1 MQAPLFFFKIAFF
14 ELIWT
19 KKIFCTIIPLCFQ
32 TNHSFNHSAIKTL
45 PLYSAQLINRKILN
59 YVLTKKLVVTRTN
72 EHYFLYHYKKITAFF
87 RQKTADFHRMC

>member
-14 ELIWT
+14 ELIWA
-19 KKIFCTIIPLCFQ
+19 KKFFCTIIPLCFQ

-59 YVLTKKLVVTRTN
+59 YLLTKIKAKFCTN
-72 EHYFLYHYKKITAFF
+72 EHYFKFLIKK
-87 RQKTADFHRMC
+87 